1 MDKKMSFEQKF
12 SECQA
17 DMVSVC
23 LEYANGG
30 AEKLYIFCYCEDNMI
45 SCDFCYKINGKMYER
60 HEAGKIFWENFDNS
74 LESQVLGYINDNIIE
89 IYELCEKE
97 KREMPTLMELEY
109 DVKTHKFS
117 CECSYDECI
126 PENSEMIAQDVADA
140 WFEDIKQREEQ
151 QE

>member
-1 MDKKMSFEQKF
+1 MEKIQFEQKF
-12 SECQA
+12 SESQA
-17 DMVSVC
+17 DMVGVC
-23 LEYANGG
+23 LEYANDA
-30 AEKLYIFCYCEDNMI
+30 AEKVYILCYCEDGMI
-45 SCDFCYKINGKMYER
+45 SSDFCYKINGKLYTR
-60 HEAGKIFWENFDNS
+60 HDAKKIFPKVFDS
-74 LESQVLGYINDNIIE
+74 RLESEVLGYINDRILE
-89 IYELCEKE
+89 IDELCEKE
-97 KREMPTLMELEY
+97 KREMPTVMELEY

>member
-1 MDKKMSFEQKF
+1 MEKIPFEQRF

-23 LEYANGG
+23 LEYANDA
-30 AEKLYIFCYCEDNMI
+30 AEKVYIICFCESKVI
-45 SCDFCYKINGKMYER
+45 SCDFCYKINGKMYTR
-60 HEAGKIFWENFDNS
+60 HDAKKVFSKIFDES
-74 LESQVLGYINDNIIE
+74 LEWQVLDVVDDNIYE
-89 IYELCEKE
+89 IYKMCKKE
-97 KREMPTLMELEY
+97 KREMPTVMELEY